1 MLINIQAGKKRI
13 RNAPLGGS
21 GSGSDVDIGA
31 GSGAELS
38 ESGKTKKLKLN
49 PPSATSRSGTPQ
61 GSRATSPVGGP
72 QFPGSRAASPDGP
85 RGKFF
90 PRIHILI
97 ELYLLQDL
105 ITLYSKQAP
114 VVPPQSH
121 PANHSPRRP
130 KSTPPFQQPVS
141 PAPTFYAFSAP
152 ALVSRGRTTVVSL
165 PSSRMLVFTARRTGC
180 CDLVRGCQP
189 KRRGVKVGESVF
201 HCNW

>member
-31 GSGAELS
+31 GSGGELS
-38 ESGKTKKLKLN
+38 ESGKTKKLRLN

-61 GSRATSPVGGP
+61 GSRATSPIGGA

-85 RGKFF
+85 RGKFL
-90 PRIHILI
+90 PWIHI
-97 ELYLLQDL
+97 ELYVLQDL

-114 VVPPQSH
+114 VVPPPSH

-141 PAPTFYAFSAP
+141 PAPTFYAFSGP
-152 ALVSRGRTTVVSL
+152 ALASRGRTTVVSL
-165 PSSRMLVFTARRTGC
+165 PSSRMLVFMARRTGC
-180 CDLVRGCQP
+180 CDLVRGSQLEC
-189 KRRGVKVGESVF
+189 RAFGESVF